1 MTVQEA
7 KEELKQEYL
16 KGGFTLDNETLDTLF
31 FTFKEDKVKISKTD
45 IEQYSVFSNSKRGI
59 STKPYDTSLL
69 SKNYREQ
76 MVTIS
81 NNDGRSN
88 NLFRR
93 SKKLIFGDETKD
105 ELYVEISRAS
115 SNFINFFRFQDQYLT
130 ICKDR
135 LFIFGESDE
144 AGYTELFEELY
155 TPMTIKVFNLK
166 AASIDD
172 AIEISTN
179 VINGCLYSLSSL
191 RQVSIEQVEEWP
203 IRKRG
208 EKTSKDFIYGEN
220 IEGHHFPLPK
230 VQLNETL
237 IKFYQQATSTDIP
250 SLKYLAYYQILE
262 YFFLKVADENLY
274 NNLARR
280 INDLKFKTNATHLDR
295 LIQDVTNHKRDNDET
310 EMLKN
315 VIKKYVDENDLIDFI
330 NCYETFLEQ
339 KIYTTRRTIFGN
351 DISATALNSGHVFG
365 NISKTIK
372 AIRNALV
379 HSSDRYD
386 RNDRYIP
393 YNKEGTELI
402 QNELPLIKFLAEK
415 VIISSSTNV

>member
-1 MTVQEA
+1 
-7 KEELKQEYL
+7 
-16 KGGFTLDNETLDTLF
+16 
-31 FTFKEDKVKISKTD
+31 
-45 IEQYSVFSNSKRGI
+45 
-59 STKPYDTSLL
+59 
-69 SKNYREQ
+69 
-76 MVTIS
+76 
-81 NNDGRSN
+81 
-88 NLFRR
+88 
-93 SKKLIFGDETKD
+93 
-105 ELYVEISRAS
+105 
-115 SNFINFFRFQDQYLT
+115 
-130 ICKDR
+130 
-135 LFIFGESDE
+135 
-144 AGYTELFEELY
+144 
-155 TPMTIKVFNLK
+155 MTIKVFNLK

-339 KIYTTRRTIFGN
+339 KIYTARRTIFGN